1 MTKHTPSSFA
11 SHLPWILFLTSLFLI
26 NFLAR
31 VLFSPLLPA
40 IEKELKIGHSAA
52 ASLFIYLSSGY
63 FIALL
68 GSGFLSAWLPHRL
81 VLAGSA
87 IGTGIVLL
95 LGATSQTLDSLR
107 LIALMLGL
115 TCGLY
120 LPSAIAVLTDMV
132 EDRHWGKALA
142 IHELAPNLAF
152 TLAPLIAAVML
163 PHFSWR
169 IVLATPGIFSIFFGL
184 SFLIFGSGGHFRGQV
199 PQLENC
205 RALVTSPAF
214 WIMVFLFTLGIAST
228 MGLFNMLPSYL
239 VSHFGIAHDTANTLV
254 SLSRGLTV
262 FTVFFGGWATDRV
275 GASRTLILVLGIT
288 GTITMALGMVPRS
301 TLTLA
306 KILVFLQPVL
316 AVSFFP
322 AGFAIL
328 ARVAPANSRN
338 IVVAM
343 TISVAF
349 LIGGG
354 VVPYAIGLCGDA
366 GHFGFGISMVGLFIA
381 SGAIV
386 TPFLNLTQNMNK
398 QSQSPPKSTT

>member
-1 MTKHTPSSFA
+1 
-11 SHLPWILFLTSLFLI
+11 
-26 NFLAR
+26 

-40 IEKELKIGHSAA
+40 IEKKLGIGHAA
-52 ASLFIYLSSGY
+52 AGSLFMYLSSGY
-63 FIALL
+63 FVALL
-68 GSGFLSAWLPHRL
+68 GSSFLSARIPHRL

-87 IGTGIVLL
+87 IVTGIILL
-95 LGATSQTLDSLR
+95 LSTACNGLGSLR
-107 LIALMLGL
+107 FIALMIGL
-115 TCGLY
+115 SCGLY
-120 LPSAIAVLTDMV
+120 LPSAIAILTDLV
-132 EDRHWGKALA
+132 EEKHWGKALA

-169 IVLATPGIFSIFFGL
+169 IVLATPGIFSIAFGL
-184 SFLIFGSGGHFRGQV
+184 LFLIFGSGGYFRGQV

-205 RALVTSPAF
+205 RILVIRRAF
-214 WIMVFLFTLGIAST
+214 WITVFLFTLGIAST
-228 MGLFNMLPSYL
+228 MGLFNMLPAYL
-239 VSHFGIAHDTANTLV
+239 VSHFGMAYDSANTLV

-262 FTVFFGGWATDRV
+262 FTVFLGGWATDRI
-275 GASRTLILVLGIT
+275 GASRTLIIVLGIT

-301 TLTLA
+301 SLTLV
-306 KILVFLQPVL
+306 KTLVFLQPAL

-328 ARVAPANSRN
+328 ARIAPADSRN
-338 IVVAM
+338 ITVAM

-354 VVPYAIGLCGDA
+354 VVPYAIGLCGDT
-366 GHFGFGISMVGLFIA
+366 GHFDFGISIVGLFIA

-386 TPFLNLTQNMNK
+386 TPFLNLAQKHGQAT
-398 QSQSPPKSTT
+398 

>member
-1 MTKHTPSSFA
+1 LANHTPSSFT
-11 SHLPWILFLTSLFLI
+11 SQLHWILFLTSLFLI

-40 IEKELKIGHSAA
+40 IEKELGIGHAA
-52 ASLFIYLSSGY
+52 AGSLFMYLSSGY
-63 FIALL
+63 FVALL
-68 GSGFLSAWLPHRL
+68 GSSFLSARIPHRL

-87 IGTGIVLL
+87 IVTGIILL
-95 LGATSQTLDSLR
+95 LSTACNGLGSLR
-107 LIALMLGL
+107 FIALMIGL
-115 TCGLY
+115 SCGLY
-120 LPSAIAVLTDMV
+120 LPSAIAILTDLV
-132 EDRHWGKALA
+132 EEKHWGKALA

-169 IVLATPGIFSIFFGL
+169 IVLATPGIFSIAFGL
-184 SFLIFGSGGHFRGQV
+184 LFLIFGSGGYFRGQV

-205 RALVTSPAF
+205 RILVIRRAF
-214 WIMVFLFTLGIAST
+214 WITVFLFTLGIAST
-228 MGLFNMLPSYL
+228 MGLFNMLPAYL
-239 VSHFGIAHDTANTLV
+239 VSHFGMAYDSANTLV

-262 FTVFFGGWATDRV
+262 FTVFLGGWATDRI
-275 GASRTLILVLGIT
+275 GASRTLIIVLGIT

-301 TLTLA
+301 SLTLV
-306 KILVFLQPVL
+306 KTLVFLQPAL

-328 ARVAPANSRN
+328 ARIAPADSRN
-338 IVVAM
+338 ITVAM

-354 VVPYAIGLCGDA
+354 VVPYAIGLCGDT
-366 GHFGFGISMVGLFIA
+366 GHFDFGISIVGLFIA

-386 TPFLNLTQNMNK
+386 TPFLNLAQKHGQAT
-398 QSQSPPKSTT
+398 